1 MQGGI
6 SFRPFRLVERET
18 ISSAG
23 AECPVV
29 LLRFA
34 LPARPD
40 GSPSTLGF
48 SQPTTHL
55 KIRLPGSW
63 LRARTFSIVSPADSP
78 GGFSVAVKVHAG
90 GRLSPW
96 LASVPLGT
104 SVHVTHTLTK
114 RLAAPLDAP
123 GRLLVALSFGIGVAE
138 LVVTVRRAVEA
149 GQHVALAA
157 AFRSAAD
164 VFFLR
169 ELCAVT
175 RDAAAAA
182 GGAAAAARRGS
193 LTLHVLCSR
202 DDPTEA
208 LEAAAA
214 AELRAPPG
222 SGSGDDGAAARCVAL
237 RRGRIDRP
245 GLEQLLAHADRTRRG
260 ALGRDAPASD
270 WSQAA
275 ALAVGSK
282 AQARS
287 AYALLESLGVR
298 RRLLGRPILWG
309 CW

>member
-1 MQGGI
+1 MQGGL

-18 ISSAG
+18 ITSAG
-23 AECPVV
+23 AEFPVV

-48 SQPTTHL
+48 SQPTTHV

-78 GGFSVAVKVHAG
+78 GGFSIAAKVHPG
-90 GRLSPW
+90 GRLTPW

-104 SVHVTHTLTK
+104 SVPVTRTLTK

-123 GRLLVALSFGIGVAE
+123 GRLLVAVSFGIGVAE

-157 AFRSAAD
+157 AFRSSAD
-164 VFFLR
+164 VVFLR
-169 ELCAVT
+169 ELCAVV
-175 RDAAAAA
+175 REAAAEGGSATA
-182 GGAAAAARRGS
+182 GRGS

-202 DDPTEA
+202 DGPSEALAATAAAA
-208 LEAAAA
+208 LEA
-214 AELRAPPG
+214 PP
-222 SGSGDDGAAARCVAL
+222 SGSGDRAAAADCVL
-237 RRGRIDRP
+237 LCRGRIDRP
-245 GLEQLLAHADRTRRG
+245 SLEALLAHADRIRTVASGRRSS
-260 ALGRDAPASD
+260 LASD
-270 WSQAA
+270 WPRAA

-282 AQARS
+282 AQARA
-287 AYALLESLGVR
+287 AYELLAALGVR
-298 RRLLGRPILWG
+298 QRLLGRPVVWG